1 MHDKTE
7 TYIRLLNMF
16 VVMILDMT
24 FFYVIIVLI
33 FSQIKQTD

>member
-24 FFYVIIVLI
+24 FFDVMIVLI